1 MNKFKLALFG
11 YSGLLGLAV
20 GVIIALFMG
29 LAEVGHQLLWQ
40 TLPKALGDP
49 RFYPLILC
57 TIGGVAIGF
66 LLKRLD
72 GTPEPCKNLLMSF
85 KKHSESI
92 ITMES

>member
-57 TIGGVAIGF
+57 TIGFMTRNFIR
-66 LLKRLD
+66 KSHR
-72 GTPEPCKNLLMSF
+72 
-85 KKHSESI
+85 
-92 ITMES
+92 

>member
-49 RFYPLILC
+49 RFYP
-57 TIGGVAIGF
+57 
-66 LLKRLD
+66 
-72 GTPEPCKNLLMSF
+72 
-85 KKHSESI
+85 
-92 ITMES
+92 